1 MRKSDS
7 VLVVDKKIII
17 LIIMIFLCNI
27 VLLYFGYRLLTANQH
42 PSSAE
47 VFADQQKLAKDLV
60 EYNRRLA
67 KNLGVDS
74 RAQVHEALSRFNYEI
89 ELATNAEELTK
100 VILNYASRTQEK
112 VLEEYEAKQRE
123 TVLMLINQDPN
134 LQNLTGKQ
142 RLTVRLGR
150 EEGVKVEP
158 AGLIA
163 EETIT
168 KIAETIAVG
177 NLVQDL
183 VVEIEAESG
192 RGQLLVPVS
201 VSDQIRSLNKEIDA
215 LRVIVHDLRVQAGF
229 AEMTGPGI
237 YVRIY
242 DAKNGYTSDAI
253 IHETDVRDVVNEL
266 FAAGAKGVDVGG
278 QRLTATSAIRCVGPS
293 ILVNDER
300 IAVNPVVIRA
310 IGDPDVLASG
320 LDIIRITLEISR
332 QLTVEIEKAENLT
345 LPAYIP
351 R

>member
-1 MRKSDS
+1 MRKTDS

-17 LIIMIFLCNI
+17 LIVLILLCNL
-27 VLLYFGYRLLTANQH
+27 VLLFFGYRLFTAQH
-42 PSSAE
+42 TSGAE
-47 VFADQQKLAKDLV
+47 IFADQQKLAKDLV

-67 KNLGVDS
+67 KNLGVES

-89 ELATNAEELTK
+89 ELATNAEELIK
-100 VILNYASRTQEK
+100 VILNHASRTQEK

-134 LQNLTGKQ
+134 LQEIAGKQ

-150 EEGVKVEP
+150 EEGVQVEP

-163 EETIT
+163 DETVN
-168 KIAETIAVG
+168 KIADTIAVG
-177 NLVQDL
+177 SLVQDL
-183 VVEIEAESG
+183 VVEIEAENG

-215 LRVIVHDLRVQAGF
+215 LRVIVHDLRTQAGF

-242 DAKNGYTSDAI
+242 DAKDGYTSDAI
-253 IHETDVRDVVNEL
+253 VHETDVRDVVNEL

-310 IGDPDVLASG
+310 IGDPEVLASG

-345 LPAYIP
+345 LPAYIA

>member
-1 MRKSDS
+1 MRKTNS
-7 VLVVDKKIII
+7 VLVMDKKILA
-17 LIIMIFLCNI
+17 LIIIMFLCNL
-27 VLLYFGYRLLTANQH
+27 VLLFFGYRLLSNHIT
-42 PSSAE
+42 SGTE
-47 VFADQQKLAKDLV
+47 IFADQQKMAKDLV

-67 KNLGVDS
+67 KTLGVDT

-89 ELATNAEELTK
+89 ELATNAEELNK

-134 LQNLTGKQ
+134 LKDLAGKQ

-150 EEGVKVEP
+150 EEGVRVEP
-158 AGLIA
+158 DGLVT
-163 EETIT
+163 EDTIT
-168 KIAETIAVG
+168 AIADTIALG

-183 VVEIEAESG
+183 VVEIEVENG

-201 VSDQIRSLNKEIDA
+201 LADQIRSLNKEIDA
-215 LRVIVHDLRVQAGF
+215 LRVTVHDLRTQAGF

-242 DAKNGYTSDAI
+242 DAKNGYTNDAI

-266 FAAGAKGVDVGG
+266 FAAGARGVDVGG

-310 IGDPDVLASG
+310 IGDPEVLASG

-332 QLTVEIEKAENLT
+332 RLTVEIEPAENLT

-351 R
+351 RR